1 MELSIVGKI
10 RTPFGEVELIPQDRN
25 LLQASSVEP
34 LRLRRVTIH
43 LWALLE
49 RTNGTWGVSSLVDPV
64 LQLIDGSGHTSSIAG
79 ESIAAEVIESVT
91 STAGKW
97 ADAHPEAFECAALEA
112 FRYDREGLCR
122 ELRMLSE
129 SLTCSAQAIESIS
142 SGDPS
147 GNSARLREYSQKMR
161 SMASEVPTIQEI
173 AGAIEFPDRELRG
186 VLKLMQSV
194 PRDRSIA
201 NAEAKAP
208 RDVTGAQRN
217 TDKSVTIKSRV
228 SRQMPAIDQR
238 TLGQL
243 LKDQRKEMG
252 LSQRELALS
261 LGVKATHVAQLEAD
275 NSIRP
280 SFQLLGRVA
289 HILELDKNRLFK
301 LAETEANSPAG
312 VYRPGTH
319 RRDESHIWEA
329 FSRNRALLDRYNVKP
344 QELKVLS
351 QVSLMGKITGT
362 EALVFMLDAIRE
374 SEESDE

>member
-1 MELSIVGKI
+1 MELSVVGNI

-34 LRLRRVTIH
+34 LRLRRVTMH
-43 LWALLE
+43 LWVLLE
-49 RTNGTWGVSSLVDPV
+49 RTNGTWDVSSLVDPV
-64 LQLIDGSGHTSSIAG
+64 LHLIDSSGHTSSIAG

-91 STAGKW
+91 ATAGKW
-97 ADAHPEAFECAALEA
+97 AGAHPEAFECAALEA

-122 ELRMLSE
+122 ELRTLRE

-142 SGDPS
+142 WADPS

-173 AGAIEFPDRELRG
+173 ARAVPDSEVRG
-186 VLKLMQSV
+186 VPKLTQSV
-194 PRDRSIA
+194 VRDRPVA
-201 NAEAKAP
+201 NADAPAP
-208 RDVTGAQRN
+208 RDVTGARR
-217 TDKSVTIKSRV
+217 TIDKSVTIKTQV
-228 SRQMPAIDQR
+228 FRQMPAIDQR

-243 LKDQRKEMG
+243 LRDQRKEMG

-275 NSIRP
+275 GSIRP

-312 VYRPGTH
+312 ARRPSAR
-319 RRDESHIWEA
+319 RRDEPQMWGA
-329 FSRNRALLDRYNVKP
+329 FARNRALLDRHNVKP

-362 EALVFMLDAIRE
+362 EALLFILDAIRE
-374 SEESDE
+374 SEDTDE